1 MKTFGIK
8 IRRRLLTSTEFSS
21 NCLQGAGTARG
32 YKMLDEQGTRES
44 FLTRIRAEERAG
56 KLEKQELELS
66 SVKEDHRE
74 HKRKHFQMGKGK
86 DPLEREKEA
95 RSFGSIGE
103 ASLTLSAMSGE
114 LSDYLYQCTAH
125 LEGSADL

>member
-21 NCLQGAGTARG
+21 NCLQGAGTVRG

-74 HKRKHFQMGKGK
+74 QRRKHFQMGKGK
-86 DPLEREKEA
+86 APLEREKEA
-95 RSFGSIGE
+95 RSFWK
-103 ASLTLSAMSGE
+103 
-114 LSDYLYQCTAH
+114 H
-125 LEGSADL
+125 R